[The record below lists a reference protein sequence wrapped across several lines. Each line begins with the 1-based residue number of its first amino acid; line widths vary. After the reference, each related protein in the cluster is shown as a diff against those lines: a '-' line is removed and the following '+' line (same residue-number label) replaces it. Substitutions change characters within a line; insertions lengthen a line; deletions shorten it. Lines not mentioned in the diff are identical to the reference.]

1 MITQQAEAE
10 VAGMTRRIS
19 LLEDDYD
26 QTETRLANASE
37 KLEEAS
43 KAADESERFD
53 HTFLMFYLTL
63 SSYTTYHHVIIIYN
77 HTLLLLYSI
86 LHIAYLYI

>member
-1 MITQQAEAE
+1 
-10 VAGMTRRIS
+10 MTRRIS

-43 KAADESERFD
+43 KAADESERLAASS
-53 HTFLMFYLTL
+53 TPPTL
-63 SSYTTYHHVIIIYN
+63 GPDPTSAPTPPPLLFTHLPHV
-77 HTLLLLYSI
+77 
-86 LHIAYLYI
+86 

>member
-1 MITQQAEAE
+1 MTFALHTQAEAE
-10 VAGMTRRIS
+10 VAAMTRRIT

-43 KAADESERFD
+43 KAADESER
-53 HTFLMFYLTL
+53 LT
-63 SSYTTYHHVIIIYN
+63 H
-77 HTLLLLYSI
+77 
-86 LHIAYLYI
+86 